1 MTKKSKRSRAAT
13 AGKTGRAASR
23 TRSVTPQPAGRPQP
37 ANPRVEP
44 TVSSESI
51 TSQSQLA
58 EFCSRLAKARRIA
71 FDTEFVSEY
80 TYRPELCLVQVAA
93 EVDGQPP
100 LLAVIDPLAGL
111 SMKPFWEVLA
121 EGEHQTIVHAGRQEF
136 LFCHEAVGR
145 RPASLFDVQIA
156 AGLIGNE
163 YPAGY
168 GNLLSRFLGKSLQKG
183 ETRTDWRRR
192 PLSHHQLEYALDD
205 VRYLLE
211 LQQRLVDRLNRLN
224 RLGWL
229 AEEMES
235 WQSDLETSLSEQQ
248 WRRVSG
254 IGGLKSRELAI
265 VRELWGWRE
274 DECRRTNKPPRQV
287 LRDDLIVELAR
298 RRTSDAKRITAV
310 RGFERRNFRRVVP
323 QIGDAI
329 ERALNLPQ
337 AQCPLPTRR
346 DNSNNQRG
354 PLGQFLTSA
363 LSSICQAAE
372 VAPALVGTA
381 SDVRDLI
388 AYRLGEWENGDGPP
402 SLAEGWRAEVIG
414 KTLDDLL
421 SGQLIIRIADPK
433 ADQPLSFEPYAGSAA
448 QPAADPAEPAGSSS
462 DE

>member
-1 MTKKSKRSRAAT
+1 M
-13 AGKTGRAASR
+13 
-23 TRSVTPQPAGRPQP
+23 
-37 ANPRVEP
+37 
-44 TVSSESI
+44 SSESI
-51 TSQSQLA
+51 TSQSHLTKFCNRLA
-58 EFCSRLAKARRIA
+58 EARRIA

-93 EVDGQPP
+93 EVEGRRP
-100 LLAVIDPLAGL
+100 LLAVIDPLVGL
-111 SMKPFWEVLA
+111 DMTPFWEVLA
-121 EGEHQTIVHAGRQEF
+121 TGNHETIVHAGRQEF
-136 LFCHEAVGR
+136 LFCFDSVGR
-145 RPASLFDVQIA
+145 PPAALFDVQIA
-156 AGLIGNE
+156 AGFVGNDF
-163 YPAGY
+163 PAGY
-168 GNLLSRFLGKSLQKG
+168 GNLLSRYLGKSLSKG

-211 LQQRLVDRLNRLN
+211 LQEKLVERLERLNR
-224 RLGWL
+224 RSWL
-229 AEEMES
+229 AEEMEV
-235 WQSDLETSLSEQQ
+235 WQSDLQNAISSQQ

-329 ERALNLPQ
+329 ERALKLPQ
-337 AQCPLPTRR
+337 AECPLPARR
-346 DNSNNQRG
+346 DNTNNQRG

-363 LSSICQAAE
+363 LNSICQAAE

-381 SDVRDLI
+381 SDVRELI
-388 AYRLGEWENGDGPP
+388 AYRLGDWESGDGSP
-402 SLAEGWRAEVIG
+402 SLARGWRAEVIG
-414 KTLDDLL
+414 KTLDELL
-421 SGQLIIRIADPK
+421 AGRLVIRIADPK
-433 ADQPLSFEPYAGSAA
+433 AEQPLSFEAHTGEVAG
-448 QPAADPAEPAGSSS
+448 ADEDPSEPASGPVT
-462 DE
+462 E

>member
-1 MTKKSKRSRAAT
+1 M
-13 AGKTGRAASR
+13 
-23 TRSVTPQPAGRPQP
+23 
-37 ANPRVEP
+37 
-44 TVSSESI
+44 SSESI

-58 EFCSRLAKARRIA
+58 AMCDRLAKARRIA

-93 EVDGQPP
+93 EIEGQRP

-111 SMKPFWEVLA
+111 DLRPFWETLA
-121 EGEHQTIVHAGRQEF
+121 SGDHETIVHAGRQEF
-136 LFCHEAVGR
+136 LFSFDAVGK

-156 AGLIGNE
+156 AGFVGNDF
-163 YPAGY
+163 PAGY
-168 GNLLSRFLGKSLQKG
+168 GNLLSRYLGKSLSKG

-211 LQQRLVDRLNRLN
+211 LQEKLVERLERLNR
-224 RLGWL
+224 RHWL
-229 AEEMES
+229 AEEMED
-235 WQSDLETSLSEQQ
+235 WQSDLENTISGQQ

-298 RRTSDAKRITAV
+298 RRTSDIKRIVAI

-329 ERALNLPQ
+329 ERALKLPQ
-337 AQCPLPTRR
+337 AECPLPARR
-346 DNSNNQRG
+346 DNVNNQRG

-363 LSSICQAAE
+363 LNSICQAAE

-381 SDVRDLI
+381 SDVRELI
-388 AYRLGEWENGDGPP
+388 AYRMGELENGDGPP
-402 SLAEGWRAEVIG
+402 SLARGWRAEVIG
-414 KTLDDLL
+414 KTLDELL
-421 SGQLIIRIADPK
+421 AGKLVIRIANPS
-433 ADQPLSFEPYAGSAA
+433 ADQPLSFEPHVSPAPG
-448 QPAADPAEPAGSSS
+448 PAATPSDPADGNSQ
-462 DE
+462 